1 MEKISENTANQAP
14 LYECTTEQ
22 IRVTV
27 LPQFVPEQSNPAHNI
42 FFYAYTVTLSNE
54 SSASVQ
60 LIRRSWEITDALG
73 ETRHVEGEGVVGE
86 QPILSPGES
95 FSYTSFS
102 PLETPSGSMKGHY
115 IFKSNQMDE
124 FEVEIPEFFLHDPSL
139 MN

>member
-1 MEKISENTANQAP
+1 MENITENTTAQSP
-14 LYECTTEQ
+14 LFESTTDQ

-27 LPQFVPEQSNPAHNI
+27 LPQYIPEESNPAHNV
-42 FFYAYTVTLSNE
+42 FFYSYTVTITNE

-60 LIRRSWEITDALG
+60 LLRRSWKITDALG
-73 ETRHVEGEGVVGE
+73 ETRHVDGEGVVGE
-86 QPILSPGES
+86 QPILSPGED

-115 IFKSNQMDE
+115 TFKSNQLEE
-124 FEVEIPEFFLHDPSL
+124 FDVEIPEFFLRDSSL